1 MEFFL
6 PFIIAIIVFLFVI
19 IFVSKVRDNKAKIIL
34 STLQMNKLNVV
45 EIKFSQTSFN
55 NFKQFG
61 GMFTNANLY
70 FDEERKILV
79 FTTKKNAISSVF
91 NNNLPIVLV
100 NDSLES
106 LPKYVNYRVVYETL
120 IRSDEY
126 ILVIKDG
133 FSKVKYE
140 EITLFSEKNEMALK
154 NIIAA
159 FKS

>member
-1 MEFFL
+1 MDFFL
-6 PFIIAIIVFLFVI
+6 LFIIAIIVFLFVI
-19 IFVSKVRDNKAKIIL
+19 IFISRLRNNKAKIIL
-34 STLQMNKLNVV
+34 STLQMNKLNEV
-45 EIKFSQTSFN
+45 EIKFSQTSYN
-55 NFKQFG
+55 NFNQFG

-106 LPKYVNYRVVYETL
+106 LPKYVNYRVVYETI

-133 FSKVKYE
+133 FAKMKYE